1 MNQSQKSDM
10 QHKLNRYSK
19 ASQLIGFTKA
29 LFLGKAIG
37 LLFVF
42 WISSG
47 NLLLGQQ
54 KVFDDL
60 TKDPE
65 IGITEHLDEFLPTD
79 IYLTDENNQR
89 VLLTDLID
97 KPTVINWVYY
107 RCPGICS
114 PLMEGLAQVMDASDL
129 VPGVDYQVLTISFD
143 PSETIDLGIRK
154 KTNYLNLVNKKEII
168 AKGWKFFVADSA
180 SISKGTN
187 ATGFKYKRTGKDF
200 THAASVCVVSPRG
213 KITRYLNG
221 ISFLPFDFK
230 MAIIESQKG
239 LSAPTINK
247 ILQYC
252 FSYDPVGHAYVLNVT
267 KISATLII
275 FVAIL
280 FFLVLIFKP
289 KRKNK

>member
-1 MNQSQKSDM
+1 M

-47 NLLLGQQ
+47 NVLLGQQ

-267 KISATLII
+267 KVSATLII
-275 FVAIL
+275 FVAVL